1 MIGSA
6 LSRLDTAEKLSIPQ
20 LQQAIQSG
28 TIPAYMGVPL
38 LEEKIAFE
46 QRMRS
51 AAAPAALFSPAV
63 EAPAYSASIL
73 RNFSRSS
80 SSECDAAISAP
91 SIGAKFALPV
101 SDAAPARNTS
111 PQHGSPPP

>member
-28 TIPAYMGVPL
+28 SIPAYMGVPL

-46 QRMRS
+46 QRMRQMRS
-51 AAAPAALFSPAV
+51 QGGGQPRRRPDGGQGGPAA
-63 EAPAYSASIL
+63 
-73 RNFSRSS
+73 N
-80 SSECDAAISAP
+80 
-91 SIGAKFALPV
+91 
-101 SDAAPARNTS
+101 
-111 PQHGSPPP
+111 PPPPMGQ